1 MIKRIF
7 ILVLALVPVT
17 LWAQFAPAQGQPGTT
32 AMHADSSAFVAW
44 ATGCVAE
51 PGPMNITN
59 PSAGMAGSGWPASNV
74 IGYPE
79 GTMGVT
85 CLGDGG
91 MATVTFASPIC
102 NREGPDF
109 AVFENGFENAQT
121 PGYWFLELGFV
132 EVSSDGEH
140 FFRFPAYSNTQTETQ
155 LGGMG
160 CIDPSQIH
168 NLASKYGAMYG
179 TPFELDEVPDD
190 PLLDKD
196 HITHIR
202 IVDVVGCIDPEY
214 ATYDCQ
220 GHPVNDPW
228 PTPFASGGMDLDAVG
243 VIHDIEH
250 FPPEPDEP
258 PYIANPVQD
267 VVFNEYPQT
276 IQVNL
281 DGVATDPDDPDDQI
295 TYSIVTNSNPSALNA
310 TMSGK
315 ILVMTRQNANQAT
328 ANLTMRATSDGQPVD
343 FIVHVIMNVVVD
355 EPPYIANP
363 VDDIVFDDFPE
374 TIEVNLEGV
383 VTDPDDPDENITY
396 RVISNSNESELSASL
411 LGRLLRLTRLSGE
424 EGEANLVLRAAS
436 DGQTIDFEVNVIMH
450 YVYDGIDEKEME
462 TISIYP
468 NPARDIVFVGA
479 NNSLPVRRIEV
490 FNVTGQMIISST
502 ETEINV
508 SELESGMYFVR
519 VTADDRMVTRCIM
532 KQ

>member
-1 MIKRIF
+1 M
-7 ILVLALVPVT
+7 ALVPVT

-59 PSAGMAGSGWPASNV
+59 PSGGNAGTGWPASNV

-91 MATVTFASPIC
+91 RATVTFASPIC

-140 FFRFPAYSNTQTETQ
+140 FFRFPAYSNTQTTTQ
-155 LGGMG
+155 IGGMG

-179 TPFELDEVPDD
+179 TPFDLDEVPDD

-196 HITHIR
+196 NITHVR
-202 IVDVVGCIDPEY
+202 IVDVVGCIDLEY

-220 GHPVNDPW
+220 GNPVNDPW
-228 PTPFASGGMDLDAVG
+228 PTAFASGGMDLDAVG
-243 VIHDIEH
+243 VIHDIAH
-250 FPPEPDEP
+250 FPAP
-258 PYIANPVQD
+258 
-267 VVFNEYPQT
+267 
-276 IQVNL
+276 
-281 DGVATDPDDPDDQI
+281 
-295 TYSIVTNSNPSALNA
+295 
-310 TMSGK
+310 
-315 ILVMTRQNANQAT
+315 
-328 ANLTMRATSDGQPVD
+328 
-343 FIVHVIMNVVVD
+343 D

-363 VDDIVFDDFPE
+363 VDDVIFNEFPE
-374 TIEVNLEGV
+374 TIEINLEGV
-383 VTDPDDPDENITY
+383 ASDPDDPDENITY
-396 RVISNSNESELSASL
+396 RIVSNSNESELSVSL
-411 LGRLLRLTRLSGE
+411 LGRLLQLTRLSGE
-424 EGEANLVLRAAS
+424 EGEATLVLRAS
-436 DGQTIDFEVNVIMH
+436 SNGQSVEFEVHVIMH
-450 YVYDGIDEKEME
+450 YVYDGVNEKE
-462 TISIYP
+462 TDRVSVYP
-468 NPARDIVFVGA
+468 NPMRDVFFVGI
-479 NNSLPVRRIEV
+479 NNGSPVQSVEV
-490 FNVTGQMIISST
+490 FNVMGQRVISST

-508 SELESGMYFVR
+508 SELESGMYVVR
-519 VTADDRMVTRCIM
+519 VTADDRTVIRHIV